1 MCALSLFP
9 TADEFSHISK
19 QAYNEATS
27 LIALTGLSPSQLVRT
42 QPALTLPSISAWY
55 TDPSDDEADSDVDFD
70 KLDEQEMEDEA
81 RDLQRMLDYDEEA
94 DPQAKWLPS
103 EDDQINS
110 LKFAALATTIG
121 DVVNVHSVAMPD
133 IDDDVEADVCVE
145 ECRDIRDVIYASLP
159 PVNMPV
165 EKQKPL
171 GLGDRYVGS
180 TKPDK
185 QRMVYERGAPT
196 WHRPQARQQARSTAG
211 QAHLQRWC
219 EADTKA
225 QALALTGNSL
235 NAAATALAN
244 ASKIVRKR
252 LQCFTKADVLHA
264 QDLAHA
270 WVSALRPMRVE
281 DYGVVLERMAQSG

>member
-1 MCALSLFP
+1 MYEIVEVNNHTYFDVHGLDMCALSLFP

-55 TDPSDDEADSDVDFD
+55 TDPSDGEADSDVDFD
-70 KLDEQEMEDEA
+70 KLDEREMEDEA

-121 DVVNVHSVAMPD
+121 DVVNVYVVRSFLLQTHCNSRHSVAMPD

-171 GLGDRYVGS
+171 GLGDVLP
-180 TKPDK
+180 T
-185 QRMVYERGAPT
+185 MV
-196 WHRPQARQQARSTAG
+196 
-211 QAHLQRWC
+211 
-219 EADTKA
+219 DF
-225 QALALTGNSL
+225 
-235 NAAATALAN
+235 TALVE
-244 ASKIVRKR
+244 IRRKHQTR
-252 LQCFTKADVLHA
+252 QAKN
-264 QDLAHA
+264 
-270 WVSALRPMRVE
+270 
-281 DYGVVLERMAQSG
+281 GV